1 MIETP
6 QLAETATQHT
16 AVIHF
21 RIPRGEMPR
30 VMGPG
35 VDELLSTLGAQG
47 IVPAGPLFTHH
58 FKMEPGLFD
67 FDLGWP
73 VATPVGDAGRVRA
86 SQLLVTKVARTVYHG
101 SYEGLPA
108 AWGEFMDWIVAQ
120 GHKPSGDLWEC
131 YVVGPADGCD
141 AAGWRTQL
149 NRPLT
154 D

>member
-6 QLAETATQHT
+6 RLAETATQHT

-21 RIPRGEMPR
+21 RIPRAEMAQ

-35 VDELLSTLGAQG
+35 VNELLSVLGAQG

-58 FKMEPGLFD
+58 FRMDPGFFD

-73 VATPVGDAGRVRA
+73 VATPVQEAGRVRA
-86 SQLLVTKVARTVYHG
+86 SQLLATRVARTAYHG
-101 SYEGLPA
+101 PYEGLPD
-108 AWGEFMDWIVAQ
+108 AWGEFMGWIAAE
-120 GHKPSGDLWEC
+120 GHKPSSELWEC
-131 YVVGPADGCD
+131 YVVGPGDSPDSAQ
-141 AAGWRTQL
+141 WRTQL
-149 NRPLT
+149 NRPIT